1 MIKWLE
7 NFHKTSYEPKV
18 KIEYV
23 NNKFNEMDLQKETN
37 VLSLINLLIINRTN
51 KIKLTLI
58 IVLRF

>member
-18 KIEYV
+18 KIEFV
-23 NNKFNEMDLQKETN
+23 NNKFNEMRLQKETN
-37 VLSLINLLIINRTN
+37 VLSLINLLIINRMN